1 MLTRKKILLTV
12 ILAALTVRSVFAIA
26 FSQSFFASYHLV
38 SGLDMQTLLRY
49 SEWVGENNYPP
60 FFTFHRLIIFLCWFL
75 NGKSH
80 AVWLIFAIQ
89 SVIGIAGTVCIS
101 DIILKLSRHRI
112 AALVTGV
119 AAALYLPTLMY
130 EFSVLKETFAV
141 NFILFTFWSMLYAL
155 RKRFNLKSM
164 LIFGFC
170 CFLSIEGRLAV
181 LPPLGIMGLYCAFK
195 MYKRQCLNRVFASAI
210 LPLILLFASSVFNS
224 LNWKFSPFFEVLQYN
239 LRYNST
245 STNSIK
251 INNTETTKT
260 DSFSLL
266 ASTAKNALSRLPK
279 LFKTGELPENQ
290 NIYFWCEKIPQ
301 FHLLIS
307 PGLLI
312 PCAAAGIMILLLT
325 GAWKSRYGLLL
336 IPVVT
341 LALPLCAREVIGRY
355 RLMLVPYFFM
365 ISACAAVVFIRLKAP
380 KKRALA
386 LFGAGCG
393 AFFSLHNGEVPERI
407 RLSDYA
413 ASAIAAAQTD
423 GMPKEEII
431 LEHMIYWEKSRF
443 SSPSAFDMLMDQL
456 LRFRETR
463 LLRQIATEALLN
475 RKISANT
482 IHYYC
487 AWSYALENDPQ
498 KVWENLRKIKKLP
511 ADKQQKAIIL
521 LNDTKKML
529 NMQ

>member
-1 MLTRKKILLTV
+1 MLTRKKILLSV
-12 ILAALTVRSVFAIA
+12 ILTALVLRILFALV
-26 FSQSFFASYHLV
+26 FSQSFFANYHLV
-38 SGLDMQTLLRY
+38 PGLDMQTLLRF
-49 SEWVGENNYPP
+49 SEWQAGNETAP
-60 FFTFHRLIIFLCWFL
+60 FFTFHRVWLFLVWFI

-80 AVWLIFAIQ
+80 CVWLTFIIQ
-89 SVIGIAGTVCIS
+89 TLLGTAGCAAAADLV
-101 DIILKLSRHRI
+101 LKFTRNRTATLI
-112 AALVTGV
+112 CGAAM
-119 AAALYLPTLMY
+119 ALYLPSLVY
-130 EFSVLKETFAV
+130 EFSILQETFMV
-141 NFILFTFWSMLYAL
+141 NFALLFFRSAHYAM
-155 RKRFNLKSM
+155 RKRFS
-164 LIFGFC
+164 
-170 CFLSIEGRLAV
+170 
-181 LPPLGIMGLYCAFK
+181 LG
-195 MYKRQCLNRVFASAI
+195 SS
-210 LPLILLFASSVFNS
+210 LLFASSAFAALAGRPVAIFFVGAMIIYCGIKLYKRNILKKIVPASLFLALLLGGATLFNYH
-224 LNWKFSPFFEVLQYN
+224 FFGAATPFYMVLDYTVEYN
-239 LRYNST
+239 TGLQAGTKENS
-245 STNSIK
+245 SI
-251 INNTETTKT
+251 
-260 DSFSLL
+260 
-266 ASTAKNALSRLPK
+266 NALFESGKKAFMRLPK

-393 AFFSLHNGEVPERI
+393 ALFSFHNGEVPERI

-413 ASAIAAAQTD
+413 ASAIAAAQTPE
-423 GMPKEEII
+423 MAKEEII

-456 LRFRETR
+456 LRFNETK
-463 LLRQIATEALLN
+463 LLRQIAAETLQN
-475 RKISANT
+475 RKISTDT
-482 IHYYC
+482 IYYYC

-498 KVWENLRKIKKLP
+498 KVWENLCKIRKLP
-511 ADKQQKAIIL
+511 SDKQQKAIIL

-529 NMQ
+529 NKQ

>member
-12 ILAALTVRSVFAIA
+12 ILAALTVRSFFAIV

-38 SGLDMQTLLRY
+38 SGLDMQTLLHF
-49 SEWVGENNYPP
+49 SEWQTNCTVPP
-60 FFTFHRLIIFLCWFL
+60 FFTFHRVWLFLVWFI

-80 AVWLIFAIQ
+80 CVWLTFIIQ
-89 SVIGIAGTVCIS
+89 SLLGTIGCAAAADLVLKFTRQRLAALICGIAM
-101 DIILKLSRHRI
+101 
-112 AALVTGV
+112 
-119 AAALYLPTLMY
+119 ALYLPLLIY
-130 EFSVLKETFAV
+130 EFSILQETFMV
-141 NFILFTFWSMLYAL
+141 NFALIFFWSTHYAL
-155 RKRFNLKSM
+155 RERFALKSSLFLAVSAFAALAGRPAALFFIGAM
-164 LIFGFC
+164 LIYCGIKLFKRNI
-170 CFLSIEGRLAV
+170 LKKIIPASITL
-181 LPPLGIMGLYCAFK
+181 
-195 MYKRQCLNRVFASAI
+195 AI
-210 LPLILLFASSVFNS
+210 LLGGATLFNHHYFGAAT
-224 LNWKFSPFFEVLQYN
+224 PFYMVLDYTVEYN
-239 LRYNST
+239 TGLKAGTKENST
-245 STNSIK
+245 
-251 INNTETTKT
+251 
-260 DSFSLL
+260 F
-266 ASTAKNALSRLPK
+266 NAFCVSGKKAIMRLPK

-290 NIYFWCEKIPQ
+290 NIYFWCKKIPQ

-312 PCAAAGIMILLLT
+312 PCAVAGIMIFLLT

-336 IPVVT
+336 IPIVT

-355 RLMLVPYFFM
+355 RLMLIPYFFM

-393 AFFSLHNGEVPERI
+393 ALFSLHNGEVPERI

-413 ASAIAAAQTD
+413 ASAIAAAQTPD
-423 GMPKEEII
+423 MAKEEII

-443 SSPSAFDMLMDQL
+443 SSPAAFDMLMDQL
-456 LRFRETR
+456 LRFNETR

-475 RKISANT
+475 KKISNDT
-482 IHYYC
+482 IFYFC

-498 KVWENLRKIKKLP
+498 KVWENLCKIKKLP
-511 ADKQQKAIIL
+511 PEKQQKAIIL

-529 NMQ
+529 NKQ